1 MKTDQVRIVRLV
13 IRGDL
18 KWKKM
23 KEELRVSISD
33 RRRAKVEELRIVNL
47 GAVVDLGAVVGP
59 GFFSP

>member
-18 KWKKM
+18 KWEKM
-23 KEELRVSISD
+23 KEELRVSVSD
-33 RRRAKVEELRIVNL
+33 WRRAKVEELRM
-47 GAVVDLGAVVGP
+47 VDLGAVVGP